1 MSQNGNTSG
10 RSWQSG
16 QGAKEWEFDRLPV
29 VKNKMQVRHEEAL
42 VARLTDKL
50 SRVTSTMKRHRY
62 GVRIKKANARLIALK
77 LTAP

>member
-1 MSQNGNTSG
+1 MSQNGTQIG

-16 QGAKEWEFDRLPV
+16 QGALEQRVQINRWRLQVAHEENLISRLADRLT
-29 VKNKMQVRHEEAL
+29 RA
-42 VARLTDKL
+42 
-50 SRVTSTMKRHRY
+50 TSLKRRDRY

>member
-16 QGAKEWEFDRLPV
+16 QGAKEWEWKH
-29 VKNKMQVRHEEAL
+29 KNQVLHEEHL
-42 VARLTDKL
+42 IGRLKDKL
-50 SRVTSTMKRHRY
+50 TRATSLKRRDRY